1 MTPKTQ
7 NPTYKEVCTE
17 TTGHAEV
24 CQIAFDPSK
33 LSYERLLQVFFLIH
47 DPTTLNRQGN
57 DIGARY
63 RSVIFYHDEEQKKI
77 AEKVKAMIEKEK
89 RREHI
94 VKVKWEKREELKK
107 IVRDLTTTEEEKMAA
122 QEKLGKLPKNS
133 SKIRLRNRCR
143 LTGRSRGYLRKFN
156 LSRLCFREMANAGLI
171 PGITKAS
178 L

>member
-1 MTPKTQ
+1 M
-7 NPTYKEVCTE
+7 
-17 TTGHAEV
+17 
-24 CQIAFDPSK
+24 
-33 LSYERLLQVFFLIH
+33 
-47 DPTTLNRQGN
+47 
-57 DIGARY
+57 AR
-63 RSVIFYHDEEQKKI
+63 
-77 AEKVKAMIEKEK
+77 KAMIEKEK

-178 L
+178 W